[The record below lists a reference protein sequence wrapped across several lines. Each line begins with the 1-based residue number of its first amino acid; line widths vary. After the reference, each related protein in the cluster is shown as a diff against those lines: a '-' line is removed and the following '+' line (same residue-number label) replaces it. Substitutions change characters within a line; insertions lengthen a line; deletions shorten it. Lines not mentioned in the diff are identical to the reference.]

1 MAPVYEYVSLNE
13 VGKRVKGILDAE
25 SPSAVRQ
32 KLRARGLRTLDV
44 TEVAEK
50 RSSGWKFETLW
61 PRMSSRDVGLL
72 LRRFATLLDSGLPLV
87 ECIEALLEQTD
98 KPVVQK
104 VLRNLRERVLEGEPL
119 WQAMAQHPR
128 VFTELQVNMVR
139 AGESSGSLD
148 IVLLRLA
155 DLMEARLDLQNK
167 VRAAL
172 AYPSFMLVVGTG
184 VLFFLIS
191 FVIPQ
196 ITSLFRE
203 TGQQLP
209 WPTTFLIYVSSW
221 MQRFWWVGMAVVVV
235 ALVFWK
241 RFLRT
246 HQGKRFK
253 ARLLLRLPVTRT
265 FITQLVVARFTR
277 TLGALLAAGMP
288 LLNALN
294 TSRTVLGNAVFSDA
308 VEEVEKEVGE
318 GKSLTETLKAAG
330 IFPSM
335 AVHMVH
341 SGEKSGKL
349 EAMLIKVADTY
360 EKEVSTSLTIIMSLL
375 EPVMIL
381 GMAIAVGFIVVA
393 VLLPIFEMTQG
404 IR

>member
-32 KLRARGLRTLDV
+32 KLRARGLRILEV
-44 TEVAEK
+44 MEVAEK
-50 RSSGWKFETLW
+50 RSSGWRFETLW

-87 ECIEALLEQTD
+87 ECIEALLEQTG
-98 KPVVQK
+98 KPVTQK
-104 VLRNLRERVLEGEPL
+104 VLGNLRERVLEGEPL
-119 WQAMAQHPR
+119 WQAMARHPR
-128 VFTELQVNMVR
+128 IFTELQVNMIR

-155 DLMEARLDLQNK
+155 DLMEARLDLQNR

-209 WPTTFLIYVSSW
+209 WPTTFLIHVSSW
-221 MQRFWWVGMAVVVV
+221 MQRFWWVGMAVVV
-235 ALVFWK
+235 AGLVLWK
-241 RFLRT
+241 RFVRT
-246 HQGKRFK
+246 HRGKRFK
-253 ARLLLRLPVTRT
+253 ARLLLRLPVART
-265 FITQLVVARFTR
+265 FITRLVVARFAR
-277 TLGALLAAGMP
+277 TLGALLSAGMP
-288 LLNALN
+288 LLTALG

-318 GKSLTETLKAAG
+318 GKSLNETLKAVG
-330 IFPSM
+330 VFPAM

-349 EAMLIKVADTY
+349 EDMLIKVADTY

-381 GMAIAVGFIVVA
+381 GMAMAVGFIVVA